1 MIRRGTKVQL
11 AVFALI
17 TLLGVSY
24 VGAHYAGLGRLV
36 HTTGDL
42 VSADFAQSGGIFV
55 NAEVTYRGVG
65 VGRVERMRLSP
76 DGVRVDLRI
85 KPGARVPADTRAVVA
100 DRSAVGEQF
109 VDLQPRRSG
118 GPFLHDGSRIP
129 RADTETPLPTETLL
143 LNLDRLVGS
152 VDRADLATV
161 IDELGRAFAGSGKD
175 LQTIIDAGDAL
186 TRTASDN
193 LPQTLQLIH
202 DGRQVLATQIAS
214 GGQIRT
220 FARDLALV
228 SETLRDHDTDLRKVL
243 DNGVVASGALESLLR
258 ENRATIGTLVAN
270 LLTTSQVSASYLP
283 GLEQMLV
290 TYPTNVAGG
299 YTVVPGDGTSH
310 FGLVLN
316 AADPAACTAG
326 YGATRR
332 RSPNETSDV
341 PANRSARCSLPHG
354 SPSDVRGAQN
364 APGPTGGGSAD
375 RVAVTGTTPAQTY
388 AGPPVAGVDPVSGL
402 ALAAG
407 GDPLLFGGHGGQ
419 AALLGKDSWQW
430 LLLGPLS
437 G

>member
-1 MIRRGTKVQL
+1 MIRRGTKIQL

-36 HTTGDL
+36 RTSGDL

-76 DGVRVDLRI
+76 DGVRVDMRI
-85 KPGARVPADTRAVVA
+85 KPGAHVPADTEAVVA
-100 DRSAVGEQF
+100 DRSAVGEQY

-118 GPFLHDGSRIP
+118 GPYLHDGSRIP
-129 RADTETPLPTETLL
+129 RADTATPLPTETLL

-161 IDELGRAFAGSGKD
+161 IDELGKAFSGSGKD

-186 TRTASDN
+186 TKTASDN
-193 LPQTLQLIH
+193 LPQTIQLIH
-202 DGRQVLATQIAS
+202 DGQKVLATQISS
-214 GGQIRT
+214 GAQIRS
-220 FARDLALV
+220 FARNLALV
-228 SETLRDHDTDLRKVL
+228 SATLRDHDADLRSVL
-243 DNGVVASGALESLLR
+243 DNGVVASGELESLLR
-258 ENRATIGTLVAN
+258 DNRATFGTLVAN
-270 LLTTSQVSASYLP
+270 LLTTSQVSVSYLP
-283 GLEQMLV
+283 GLEQVLV
-290 TYPTNVAGG
+290 TYPANVAGG

-316 AADPAACTAG
+316 ASDPPSCTAG
-326 YGATRR
+326 YGGTHR
-332 RSPNETSDV
+332 RSPNATSDV
-341 PANRSARCSLPHG
+341 PANQAARCSLPHG

-364 APGPTGGGSAD
+364 APGPSAAGSAD
-375 RVAVTGTTPAQTY
+375 RSSVTGAAPSSLGA
-388 AGPPVAGVDPVSGL
+388 PPVAGVDPTSGL

-407 GDPLLFGGHGGQ
+407 GDPLLFGGNGGQ
-419 AALLGKDSWQW
+419 AAYLGKDSWQW